1 MNFEKGDIVVR
12 FNESFISNTFH
23 YDKYMDVG
31 TVTDA
36 NDKYF
41 VTNGRPITT
50 FEYTNIS
57 ECCQESGAN
66 RHGPFMY
73 DKWYNYTKN
82 KEEVENVIN
91 MHLSNMMDKFRK
103 DNEEEIEKDKKKIE
117 ILNKRINDLSTMKYA
132 SIGYMDLNIS
142 QHVDK
147 LKEVNEKKL
156 KQYISKFN
164 K

>member
-1 MNFEKGDIVVR
+1 MNFEKGDIIVR

-23 YDKYMDVG
+23 YDKYMDVD
-31 TVTDA
+31 TVTDS
-36 NDKYF
+36 NDEYF
-41 VTNGRPITT
+41 VTNGDKLSTITSR
-50 FEYTNIS
+50 NSS
-57 ECCQESGAN
+57 ECFQDTGYYRYGHN
-66 RHGPFMY
+66 MY
-73 DKWYNYTKN
+73 SKWYNYTKN